1 MDFGAALDVAIGLIF
16 IYLLVSL
23 FVTALQEFIASKL
36 NKRSDYLVRRV
47 HGLLGDGQEGWSTE
61 LTQVWNNPLIKSL
74 KTEGGAEDASTPKSQ
89 LYKNAPSYIAG
100 PTFAMAL
107 VDTLR
112 PGGVTTV
119 TMKDLKSAVESMQNK
134 ELQKALL
141 PMLASADNKVEN
153 FQDHVG
159 HWFDAAMDRTSGVY
173 KRWAQ
178 RVTFWLGVGAALLL
192 NINTFG
198 VIDTL
203 WRDPVARAAV
213 VAQAQQAELP
223 RRPVAA
229 TDAAAPTART
239 ATAQPPAAETS
250 TETSPAE
257 GQAPAEATAAAPTEA
272 EAAVPV
278 DDGTTP
284 ERRDNATDAI
294 QALALPVGWTWE
306 NFCQLGHYPHDGS
319 PDRPKPKPKGLGYD
333 FTCTGTPRGAA
344 FTTLQVVLTAAG
356 IFITGL
362 AISLGAPFWFGIL
375 QTVTNIRSSGT
386 KPDRTDGTKQ
396 K

>member
-23 FVTALQEFIASKL
+23 FVTALQEFVASKL

-47 HGLLGDGQEGWSTE
+47 HGLLGDGQEGWSAE

-74 KTEGGAEDASTPKSQ
+74 KTDGGDNEDASTPKSQ

-107 VDTLR
+107 VDALR
-112 PGGVTTV
+112 PGGATTV
-119 TMKDLKSAVESMQNK
+119 TMRQLKSAVETMENK

-141 PMLASADNKVEN
+141 PMLASAGDKVEN

-178 RVTFWLGVGAALLL
+178 RVTFWIGVSAALLL

-223 RRPVAA
+223 HRRAVVAA
-229 TDAAAPTART
+229 PADASTAGT
-239 ATAQPPAAETS
+239 ATAQPPA
-250 TETSPAE
+250 TETPTTE
-257 GQAPAEATAAAPTEA
+257 APAETTDAAAA
-272 EAAVPV
+272 EETVPV

-294 QALALPVGWTWE
+294 QSLALPVGWTWE
-306 NFCQLGHYPHDGS
+306 NFCQLGHYPHDGP
-319 PDRPKPKPKGLGYD
+319 PDRPEPKAKGLGYD

-344 FTTLQVVLTAAG
+344 FTLLQVALSVAG

-375 QTVTNIRSSGT
+375 QTVTNIRSSGV

>member
-23 FVTALQEFIASKL
+23 FVTALQEFVASKL

-74 KTEGGAEDASTPKSQ
+74 KTDGGGDEDARTPKSQ

-119 TMKDLKSAVESMQNK
+119 TMRQLKSAVETMENK
-134 ELQKALL
+134 ELQQALL
-141 PMLASADNKVEN
+141 PMLASAGGKVEN

-223 RRPVAA
+223 HRRAA
-229 TDAAAPTART
+229 MTAPADALAKT
-239 ATAQPPAAETS
+239 PAAETATTETPS
-250 TETSPAE
+250 TETP
-257 GQAPAEATAAAPTEA
+257 APAEATDAAPDAAPAEAAAPT
-272 EAAVPV
+272 

-306 NFCQLGHYPHDGS
+306 NFCQLGHYPHDGP
-319 PDRPKPKPKGLGYD
+319 PDRPKPKAKGLGYD

-344 FTTLQVVLTAAG
+344 FTLLQIALTVAG

-375 QTVTNIRSSGT
+375 QTVTNIRSSGV

>member
-223 RRPVAA
+223 RRPKDRPRRRRPPPLPRKPRPRSRSTTARRPNAA
-229 TDAAAPTART
+229 TTPPTPSRPWPCRSAGPGKTSANWATTRTTARPIAPSRSPRAW
-239 ATAQPPAAETS
+239 AT
-250 TETSPAE
+250 TSPA
-257 GQAPAEATAAAPTEA
+257 PARRAARP
-272 EAAVPV
+272 
-278 DDGTTP
+278 
-284 ERRDNATDAI
+284 
-294 QALALPVGWTWE
+294 
-306 NFCQLGHYPHDGS
+306 S
-319 PDRPKPKPKGLGYD
+319 PP
-333 FTCTGTPRGAA
+333 C
-344 FTTLQVVLTAAG
+344 
-356 IFITGL
+356 
-362 AISLGAPFWFGIL
+362 
-375 QTVTNIRSSGT
+375 RSS
-386 KPDRTDGTKQ
+386 
-396 K
+396 

>member
-36 NKRSDYLVRRV
+36 NKRSNYLVRRV
-47 HGLLGDGQEGWSTE
+47 ECLLTDGQGEGWSTE

-74 KTEGGAEDASTPKSQ
+74 KTDNVSEDGSTPKDK

-112 PGGVTTV
+112 PGGVTTS
-119 TMKDLKSAVESMQNK
+119 TMKDLKSAVASMQNK
-134 ELQKALL
+134 ELQKILL
-141 PMLASADNKVEN
+141 PMLANADNKVEN

-223 RRPVAA
+223 HRRAVV
-229 TDAAAPTART
+229 TAPAEASAKTPAVESPRT
-239 ATAQPPAAETS
+239 ETPAAEA
-250 TETSPAE
+250 P
-257 GQAPAEATAAAPTEA
+257 APAEATDAAPDTAPA

-306 NFCQLGHYPHDGS
+306 NFCQLGHYPHDGP
-319 PDRPKPKPKGLGYD
+319 PDRPQPKAKGLGYD

-344 FTTLQVVLTAAG
+344 FTLLQIVLTVAG

-375 QTVTNIRSSGT
+375 QTVTNIRSSGV

>member
-47 HGLLGDGQEGWSTE
+47 HGLLGDGQEEWSTE

-74 KTEGGAEDASTPKSQ
+74 KTEGAGDEDASTPKSQ

-119 TMKDLKSAVESMQNK
+119 TMRQLKSAVETMENK
-134 ELQKALL
+134 ALQKALL
-141 PMLASADNKVEN
+141 PMLASAGDKVET

-223 RRPVAA
+223 HRPAAA
-229 TDAAAPTART
+229 TAPADAPAQTPTAQT
-239 ATAQPPAAETS
+239 PAAETP
-250 TETSPAE
+250 PAE
-257 GQAPAEATAAAPTEA
+257 TPATEAPVPAEASDAPPA
-272 EAAVPV
+272 DAAVPA

-306 NFCQLGHYPHDGS
+306 NFCQLGHYPHDGP
-319 PDRPKPKPKGLGYD
+319 PDRPKPKAKGFGYD
-333 FTCTGTPRGAA
+333 FACTGTPRGAA
-344 FTTLQVVLTAAG
+344 FTLLQIVLTVAG

-375 QTVTNIRSSGT
+375 QTVTNIRSSGV

>member
-23 FVTALQEFIASKL
+23 FVTALQEFVASKL

-47 HGLLGDGQEGWSTE
+47 HGLLGDGQDGWSPE

-74 KTEGGAEDASTPKSQ
+74 KTDGGGEEDANTPKSQ

-119 TMKDLKSAVESMQNK
+119 TMRQLKSAVETMENK
-134 ELQKALL
+134 ELQQALL
-141 PMLASADNKVEN
+141 PMLASAGDKVEN

-223 RRPVAA
+223 HRPVAK
-229 TDAAAPTART
+229 TAPTT
-239 ATAQPPAAETS
+239 GTDTAQPPAAEPPT
-250 TETSPAE
+250 AE
-257 GQAPAEATAAAPTEA
+257 GQAPAEASDAAPDEV
-272 EAAVPV
+272 AVPA

-306 NFCQLGHYPHDGS
+306 NFCQLGHYPHEGP
-319 PDRPKPKPKGLGYD
+319 PDRPKPKAKGLGYD

-344 FTTLQVVLTAAG
+344 FTLLQVVLTVAG

>member
-23 FVTALQEFIASKL
+23 FVTALQEFIASRL
-36 NKRSDYLVRRV
+36 NKRSNYLVRRIEC
-47 HGLLGDGQEGWSTE
+47 LLSDGRGEGWSAE

-74 KTEGGAEDASTPKSQ
+74 KTDNVSEDGATPKNQ

-112 PGGVTTV
+112 PGGVTTS
-119 TMKDLKSAVESMQNK
+119 TMKDLKSAVASMENK
-134 ELQKALL
+134 ELQKILL
-141 PMLASADNKVEN
+141 PMLANADDKVEN

-178 RVTFWLGVGAALLL
+178 RVTFWLGIGAALLL

-229 TDAAAPTART
+229 TAPADASAAEASTVQPL
-239 ATAQPPAAETS
+239 ATEPPA
-250 TETSPAE
+250 TEEP
-257 GQAPAEATAAAPTEA
+257 APTEA
-272 EAAVPV
+272 PDAAAAEIEPPA
-278 DDGTTP
+278 DESATL

-306 NFCQLGHYPHDGS
+306 NICQLGHYPHDGP
-319 PDRPKPKPKGLGYD
+319 PDRPQPTTKGLGYD

-344 FTTLQVVLTAAG
+344 FTILQIVLTVAG